1 MSPVSDAH
9 KRASRKWDSS
19 RDNIMIR
26 PDKETGAAIR
36 AAAAKAGQSNQ
47 QYILQATLDRMN
59 GTGGDPYGLDREKLQ
74 QHTQKT
80 GETVPA
86 FLNRAVDETIERD
99 KFTAAIQKER
109 DRIKKTTN

>member
-1 MSPVSDAH
+1 MPVSDAH

-47 QYILQATLDRMN
+47 QYILQATLER
-59 GTGGDPYGLDREKLQ
+59 LEREK
-74 QHTQKT
+74 
-80 GETVPA
+80 
-86 FLNRAVDETIERD
+86 
-99 KFTAAIQKER
+99 
-109 DRIKKTTN
+109 